1 MNQQASY
8 TGAIERK
15 GSWAGLRLNET
26 TVAVAVFVL
35 FAVLPALT
43 SGYPIYILPQYLL
56 YGMLAMSLGLLWGFT
71 GILSFGQ
78 AAFFALGAYAMG
90 LAAKWDFGSNPGY
103 VALVAS
109 LGIGAGLAAIV
120 GYFLFSAG
128 VRDVYFVV
136 VTLAISIM
144 VEQITVS
151 QSQVTGGYNGMFVPR
166 MSLSFAYHSEIDLT
180 SDTAIYYVVLPVV
193 AGVYFWLRWLLCR
206 PFGRVIVGIRENED
220 RATSLGFNTSLYKT
234 AAFALSGA
242 IACLAGALYGT
253 HANFVSPSLAGVLFS
268 TQVVVW
274 VAIGGRESL
283 LGALLGAVGVA
294 ALSNYLTAITPEYW
308 QLVIGIIFVL
318 VIVAFKGGVAG
329 ALDRVFR
336 AKARSSAHD

>member
-8 TGAIERK
+8 TGPIERK
-15 GSWAGLRLNET
+15 RRTGLRINET
-26 TVAVAVFVL
+26 TVAIAVFIL
-35 FAVLPALT
+35 FALLPT
-43 SGYPIYILPQYLL
+43 VSSGYPIYILPQYLL
-56 YGMLAMSLGLLWGFT
+56 YGMLAMSLGILWGYT

-78 AAFFALGAYAMG
+78 AAFFAVGAYAMG
-90 LAAKWDFGSNPGY
+90 LAAKWDVGGNPAY
-103 VALVAS
+103 VALLAS
-109 LGIGAGLAAIV
+109 LGIGAGLAAII

-128 VRDVYFVV
+128 VRDVYFVL
-136 VTLAISIM
+136 VTLTISIM

-151 QSQVTGGYNGMFVPR
+151 QSQITGGYNGMFVPR
-166 MSLSFAYHSEIDLT
+166 MSLSVGSATEIELT
-180 SDTAIYYVVLPVV
+180 SDAAIYYVILPVV
-193 AGVYFWLRWLLCR
+193 AGVYFCLRWILYL

-220 RATSLGFNTSLYKT
+220 RAVSLGFNTWLYKT

-283 LGALLGAVGVA
+283 LGALLGAVAVA

-318 VIVAFKGGVAG
+318 VIMAFKGGVAG
-329 ALDRVFR
+329 ALGRAFR
-336 AKARSSAHD
+336 LSAGSSAHG